1 MARPREWNG
10 EAMTR
15 VGIMQG
21 RLLPP
26 FEGRFQAFPATDWRR
41 EFSLARQA
49 GLACIE
55 WIYEQPHAAANPLG
69 SDDGIAE
76 MTELSRRTGIGV
88 WSICADY
95 YMTAPLVGEDGAI
108 RSEIVAHLE
117 WLIGRAGRLGAR
129 YVVLPFVDASSLR
142 TPAAQAALPPALR
155 RVLPAAEAAGVELHL
170 ETDLPPGLFASVL
183 RNANHPLVKA
193 NYDIGNSASLGYDPH
208 EELTTLA
215 PWLGSVHVKDRA
227 RGGGTVPLGSGN
239 ADFTTCFERIG
250 AAGFDRWFILQAAR
264 AAAGNEAV
272 DEVELA
278 RRNRR
283 FVEQQVARTAP

>member
-1 MARPREWNG
+1 MARPCERDG

-26 FEGRFQAFPATDWRR
+26 FEGRFQAFPATDWRK
-41 EFSLARQA
+41 EFPLAQQA

-76 MTELSRRTGIGV
+76 MAALSRQTGIGV

-95 YMTAPLVGEDGAI
+95 YMTSPLVGEDGTV
-108 RSEIVAHLE
+108 RSEVVAHLE

-129 YVVLPFVDASSLR
+129 YMVLPFVDASSLR
-142 TPAAQAALPPALR
+142 SPAAQDALPQALR

-170 ETDLPPGLFASVL
+170 ETDLPPDRFTAVL
-183 RNANHPLVKA
+183 RSADHPLVKA
-193 NYDIGNSASLGYDPH
+193 NYDIGNSASLSYEPH
-208 EELTTLA
+208 EELTALA
-215 PWLGSVHVKDRA
+215 PWLGSVHVKDRV
-227 RGGGTVPLGSGN
+227 RGGGTVPLGTGN
-239 ADFTTCFERIG
+239 ADFATCFERIR

-278 RRNRR
+278 RRNRG
-283 FVEQQVARTAP
+283 FVEQQVARAVP